1 MFYLFM
7 LPFAALVLV
16 FGLWP
21 IAQSVRVAFTESYTA
36 LSPTPTYVGLAN
48 FREIFADR
56 YFLASLRLT
65 LSYTLAA
72 VVLNITLA
80 LAYSLLLGSPLLA
93 FGNLFFRAAV
103 FLPVVTPDVASYV
116 VWKWMYNSDFG
127 VVNAAL
133 ASLSLPTFTW
143 LSSTSTVFLAL
154 LLAELWKHVG
164 FYVIIFITN
173 LKMIDP
179 VYFEA
184 ARLDGAGAWQQ
195 FRHVTLPQ
203 LRPSLTINSVYAL
216 VQFLKTFTVV
226 AVITK
231 GGPNFAS
238 NFVSYY
244 AYQKFDQAQYGQ
256 ATAMATVLFTI
267 VLGLAL
273 LTYWLN
279 ARGDYR

>member
-7 LPFAALVLV
+7 LPFAVLVLV

-93 FGNLFFRAAV
+93 FGNLFFRVAV

-143 LSSTSTVFLAL
+143 LSSTSTVFFAL

-244 AYQKFDQAQYGQ
+244 AYQKFDQAQYGE